1 MTMIGSHA
9 SRDMTGLLSDMFE
22 ALAEGIAIYDETA
35 CLITCNQRYKDMFA
49 PVADLIEPGVS
60 WRMLNLE
67 CIRRGVFAVRDET
80 ETEQIEEAEADLAA
94 LAQGMVNHHSDGR
107 SYEVSYHS
115 TRSGGFVITRT
126 DVTERREAEARLRER
141 EALLTTILDTNPTPV
156 IMARLSD
163 SKIVYQSAAATEL
176 YGDRERAMT
185 YYADP
190 LERER
195 YVADLKREGRVRDRA
210 VKSQMLDG
218 QSFMARFSGGLTEYN
233 GETCVVSSVTDV
245 TEDLEQEALIRLVV
259 EACPAPILM
268 IRAETG
274 EILFR
279 SPQATELY
287 GAKDNARDFYI
298 KSSDRDDFIGELRR
312 HREVTE
318 YRQKFLNAAGDPFW
332 CAVSARLIQWGG
344 EDVIVSHSR
353 DLTSQ
358 LAIEEQLARQREQV
372 FQSEKMSALGSL
384 LAGVAHELNNPLSVV
399 VGHAMMLGDEA
410 DDPEVLRQ
418 TKKISDA
425 AERCSKIVR
434 TFLTMARQEPVRME
448 PVDVA
453 DLVET
458 AVEVARYGNPGR
470 TVRIET
476 DLDDELPPIYADIDQ
491 ITQAVVNLIINAE
504 QAIEGADTGDRIRVT
519 ARRDASKNTV
529 LITVEDNGPGIPSD
543 IRARVFDPFFTTK
556 GVGQGTGIGLA
567 VCHRVVAAHKGK
579 IAIEDVEPR
588 GTRFEITLPIA
599 KIGAS
604 TAQEPQDVTG
614 DVKPIRVLVIDDEV
628 DVADLNVE
636 VLERAGY
643 KADAVYQAA
652 NAFDMLRSG
661 QYDVV
666 LSDLNMPV
674 VDGRGVF
681 ETISTEFP
689 DLVQRTGF
697 VTGDTMGKASQVFL
711 KESKR
716 PYLEKPVSPK
726 ELRAFVAK
734 LSTEGQT
741 E

>member
-1 MTMIGSHA
+1 MTATSTQA
-9 SRDMTGLLSDMFE
+9 PRDMTGLLADMFE
-22 ALAEGIAIYDETA
+22 ALSEGIAIYDENA
-35 CLITCNQRYKDMFA
+35 CLVTCNRRYKDMFA

-60 WRMLNLE
+60 WRLINLE
-67 CIRRGVFAVRDET
+67 SVRRGVYTGREGT
-80 ETEQIEEAEADLAA
+80 ETEIIDRAEEDLAA
-94 LAQGMVNHHSDGR
+94 LVQGKVIDHADGR
-107 SYEVSYHS
+107 SYEVSYNS
-115 TRSGGFVITRT
+115 TSSGGFVITRT
-126 DVTERREAEARLRER
+126 DVTERRQTEVQLRER
-141 EALLTTILDTNPTPV
+141 DALLTTILDTNPTPV
-156 IMARLSD
+156 VMARLSD
-163 SKIVYQSAAATEL
+163 SNIVYRSAAAREM
-176 YGDRERAMT
+176 YGEGDYALSYYSDPEARA
-185 YYADP
+185 
-190 LERER
+190 R
-195 YVADLKREGRVRDRA
+195 YVADLKRDGRVRDRII
-210 VKSQMLDG
+210 KSQTPDG
-218 QSFMARFSGGLTEYN
+218 REFMASLSGGLTEYN

-245 TEDLEQEALIRLVV
+245 TEDLERDALIRLVV

-287 GAKDNARDFYI
+287 GAKDNAREFYV
-298 KSSDRDDFIGELRR
+298 KPGDRNGFLGELRR

-318 YRQKFLNAAGDPFW
+318 YREKFLNAKGEPFW

-353 DLTSQ
+353 DLTGQ

-399 VGHAMMLGDEA
+399 VGHAMMLSDET
-410 DDPEVLRQ
+410 DDPAVLRQ

-448 PVDVA
+448 PVDIA
-453 DLVET
+453 ELVET

-476 DLDDELPPIYADIDQ
+476 DLEEGLPPICADIDQ

-504 QAIEGADTGDRIRVT
+504 QAIEDASVGDRICVF
-519 ARRDASKNTV
+519 ARKDTSKDV
-529 LITVEDNGPGIPSD
+529 IRIDVEDNGPGVPAE
-543 IRARVFDPFFTTK
+543 IRARVFEPFFTTK
-556 GVGQGTGIGLA
+556 GVGKGTGIGLA
-567 VCHRVVAAHKGK
+567 VCHRVVTAHKGR
-579 IAIEDVEPR
+579 IEVSDAQPT
-588 GTRFEITLPIA
+588 GTRFTITLPVGDA
-599 KIGAS
+599 DMKCRHEA
-604 TAQEPQDVTG
+604 TEALEKQDTV
-614 DVKPIRVLVIDDEV
+614 RVLVIDDEA

-643 KADAVYQAA
+643 KAEAVYEAA
-652 NAFDMLRSG
+652 NAFDMLRA
-661 QYDVV
+661 QRYDVV
-666 LSDLNMPV
+666 LSDLNMPD

-681 ETISTEFP
+681 ETIAADFP
-689 DLVQRTGF
+689 ELVSRTGF
-697 VTGDTMGKASQVFL
+697 VTGDTMGRASQIFL
-711 KESKR
+711 KESRR

-726 ELRAFVAK
+726 ELRAFVAQ
-734 LSTEGQT
+734 LNTEGQS